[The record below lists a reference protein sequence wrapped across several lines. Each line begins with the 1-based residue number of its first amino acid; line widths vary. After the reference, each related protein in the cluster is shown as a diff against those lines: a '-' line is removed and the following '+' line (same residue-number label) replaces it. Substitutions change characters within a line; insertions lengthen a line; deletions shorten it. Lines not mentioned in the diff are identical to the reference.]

1 MSYSTDGIIPIEQI
15 ETILKRHCISNTLKR
30 YDIPYRSYKS
40 KKDNQQHMLYE
51 HVFFIKKC
59 EDKQYTYFNKAIILN
74 NKSVNKA

>member
-51 HVFFIKKC
+51 HVF
-59 EDKQYTYFNKAIILN
+59 LL
-74 NKSVNKA
+74 KSVKTSSIHILIKLLF